1 MKRKKQQRVSKTLI
15 SWRFIRRLVPY
26 ALVSVILSAGL
37 IYFKQ
42 VQFKTVLPIRQV
54 SVEGTLKHLDRTQIK
69 TMVMNNVEG
78 GYFTLNLTHAR
89 ERIMKN
95 AWVKSVSIRRRWPAQ
110 LIVNVKEKKA
120 VAYWNKHA
128 FISAEGEVFKP
139 VKMDTTMLLPHM
151 YGPEGQQKKVWMF
164 MNRIYP
170 PLASLSLQVD
180 ALYLDQRRAW
190 KLVLSY
196 LAADKTTAAKKQ
208 DETLTLRLGRYD
220 TDTRFNRFIH
230 VFSRVDSPDL
240 NQIKTIDMRYP
251 NGFAV
256 LRKAQLNEKNKLAMC
271 DVFNNISSSISDNIL
286 GDRTENKPETN
297 YQQLSIVIARL
308 LLPVTDTAKEV

>member
-1 MKRKKQQRVSKTLI
+1 MKRKKQQQASKTLI
-15 SWRFIRRLVPY
+15 AWRFIRRLVPY
-26 ALVSVILSAGL
+26 ALVLVMLSTGL

-54 SVEGTLKHLDRTQIK
+54 SVEGALKHLDRNQIK
-69 TMVMNNVEG
+69 TRVMNNIEG
-78 GYFTLNLTHAR
+78 GYFTLNLTHIR

-95 AWVKSVSIRRRWPAQ
+95 AWIKSVSIRRRWPAL

-139 VKMDTTMLLPHM
+139 VNMDTAMMLPHM

-170 PLASLSLQVD
+170 SLASLPLRVD
-180 ALYLDQRRAW
+180 ALYLDKRRAW

-196 LAADKTTAAKKQ
+196 SAAEETTVARKQ

-240 NQIKTIDMRYP
+240 KQIKTIDMRYP
-251 NGFAV
+251 NGFSV
-256 LRKAQLNEKNKLAMC
+256 LKKASLNEKNKLIMS
-271 DVFNNISSSISDNIL
+271 DVSNSISDSVL
-286 GDRTENKPETN
+286 GDRAENKPETN
-297 YQQLSIVIARL
+297 YQQLPVALAHL
-308 LLPVTDTAKEV
+308 LLPMTDTVKEV